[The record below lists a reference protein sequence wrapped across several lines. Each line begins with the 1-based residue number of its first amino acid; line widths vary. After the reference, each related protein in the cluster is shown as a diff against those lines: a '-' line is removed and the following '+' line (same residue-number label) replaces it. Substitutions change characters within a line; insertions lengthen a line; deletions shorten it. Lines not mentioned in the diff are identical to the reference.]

1 VALACGGDPASSAP
15 DSAEGKLVVVT
26 TVSPITSI
34 VENIGGTR
42 IRVEGIVPEGVNSHT
57 FEPRPSVART
67 MAEADLIVLNGLS
80 LEQPSLELAESNKR
94 SDTRILLLGDNT
106 LTREEW
112 KFDFSFPESEGNPNP
127 HLWPDPVLALRY
139 AQLVRDEL
147 SSLDPAN
154 VDYYDSNF
162 QKFSSRIEELE
173 LGIAA
178 AVSSIPPDNR
188 KLLTYHDS
196 WAYFAQRFSMS
207 VVGAI
212 QPSDF
217 SEPSV
222 REVADL
228 IDQVRELGLPAV
240 FGSEVFSSPVLEQ
253 VAKEGGARFI
263 DQLRDDDLP
272 GKPGDPRHSYLGLM
286 LQNMEVMVP
295 ALGGNL
301 DSLEGFDPG
310 PVFEGA
316 SGAIYPQ

>member
-1 VALACGGDPASSAP
+1 M
-15 DSAEGKLVVVT
+15 VT

-42 IRVEGIVPEGVNSHT
+42 IRLEGIVPEGVDSHT
-57 FEPRPSVART
+57 FEPRPSVAKT
-67 MAEADLIVLNGLS
+67 MAEADLIVLNGLF
-80 LEQPSLELAESNKR
+80 LEQPSLDMAESNKR

-127 HLWPDPVLALRY
+127 HLWPDPYLALRY
-139 AQLVRDEL
+139 AELVKEEL
-147 SSLDPAN
+147 SELDPDGAQ
-154 VDYYDSNF
+154 YYTSNYE
-162 QKFSSRIEELE
+162 KFESRITDLV
-173 LGIAA
+173 LGIFI
-178 AVSSIPPDNR
+178 AVESIPPDNR

-196 WAYFAQRFSMS
+196 WAYFAQRFGMS

-228 IDQVRELGLPAV
+228 IDQVKELGLPAV
-240 FGSEVFSSPVLEQ
+240 FGSEVFFSPVLEQ
-253 VAKEGGARFI
+253 VAKEGRARFI

-295 ALGGNL
+295 ALGGNP
-301 DSLEGFDPG
+301 DSLAGFDPR
-310 PVFEGA
+310 PVFEGE
-316 SGAIYPQ
+316 SRAIYPQ